1 VPALSRFAVDLAGRV
16 VAFEGDRPEWRRVLE
31 PRYDAFRTARSAE
44 LAVELVTT
52 GEVAGVESL
61 ARLRAEEWEIL
72 APGPGALELRSP
84 SSIAAFDLA
93 AGRGRIESPLD
104 RHGVDAVIRAL
115 AAIWFD
121 DALLVHGALLTR
133 HGSAWLVAGPSGAG
147 KSTIAGL
154 AGGGALCDELALL
167 RRTGARSWRA
177 HALPFWHGRP
187 GRAPLR
193 GVRLLEHGAAPRLR
207 ALGAEEA
214 RRRLLAE
221 IVWPTFSA
229 ARVENVLE
237 LADHLLDE
245 VEVAALEFRRA
256 PDFWEA
262 LGASAREAAA

>member
-1 VPALSRFAVDLAGRV
+1 VPTLSRFALDLAGRV

-44 LAVELVTT
+44 LVVELVTT
-52 GEVAGVESL
+52 GEVAGVEAL
-61 ARLRAEEWEIL
+61 ARLRAEVPEIV
-72 APGPGALELRSP
+72 APRGELLELRSP
-84 SSIAAFDLA
+84 SLSAAIDLA

-104 RHGVDAVIRAL
+104 RHGVDALIRAL
-115 AAIWFD
+115 AATWFD

-154 AGGGALCDELALL
+154 AGGAALCDELALL
-167 RRTGARSWRA
+167 RRAGARAWRA

-193 GVRLLEHGAAPRLR
+193 AIRLLEHGASPRLR

-214 RRRLLAE
+214 CRRLLAE

-229 ARVENVLE
+229 ERVERALE
-237 LADHLLDE
+237 LAGLLLEE
-245 VEVAALEFRRA
+245 VEVAALEFRRE

-262 LGASAREAAA
+262 LGGTAREAAA

>member
-1 VPALSRFAVDLAGRV
+1 MPALSRFTLDLAGRI

-31 PRYDAFRTARSAE
+31 PRYDAFRSARSAE
-44 LAVELVTT
+44 LAVELVAT
-52 GEVAGVESL
+52 GEVTGTGEL
-61 ARLRAEEWEIL
+61 ARLRAEEPEIL
-72 APGPGALELRSP
+72 APRAGRLELRSP
-84 SSIAAFDLA
+84 SVAVTVDLV
-93 AGRGRIESPLD
+93 AGRGRIVSPLD
-104 RHGVDAVIRAL
+104 RHGVDALIRAL
-115 AAIWFD
+115 AATWFD

-133 HGSAWLVAGPSGAG
+133 HGSAWLVAGPSGSG

-154 AGGGALCDELALL
+154 AGGAALCDELALL
-167 RRTGARSWRA
+167 RRAGVRAWRA

-221 IVWPTFSA
+221 VVWPTFSA
-229 ARVENVLE
+229 GRVERVLE
-237 LADHLLDE
+237 LAGLLLDE

-262 LGASAREAAA
+262 LGATAREAAA